1 MVRSSRVARGTFLAL
16 LAFVAGVVF
25 GSPVRAQS
33 LARLHVESFV
43 LSSDTATPAVEKP
56 FHIEIV
62 IHVKERINQL
72 ENVVL
77 PPFVGLDI
85 LGDESTTT
93 QSPQGTTY
101 DERLTV
107 VAHGS
112 GRLVISPAY
121 LDAIDARD
129 GSAKRFLSNSLTL
142 TITGPIQAPFQ
153 KSIIFNRVSADITV
167 FVRVVGWLFAFAC
180 LVLIVI
186 VLLRRRTQPLPVT
199 VLPPAVPRPPDIAL
213 DPQAPL
219 RDALQ
224 RLQAEPTRAHALSA
238 RLRLRESLGIPEG
251 ATLSDALRSSSA
263 RSATVKRALEAAERA
278 AFVYDEGLDDAIR
291 AFIPTLREMLI

>member
-1 MVRSSRVARGTFLAL
+1 MVRSSRVARGALLAL
-16 LAFVAGVVF
+16 LAFVATAVF
-25 GSPVRAQS
+25 GAPARAQS

-43 LSSDTATPAVEKP
+43 LSSDTANPVVEKP
-56 FHIEIV
+56 FHLELV

-93 QSPQGTTY
+93 QSLQGTTY

-112 GRLVISPAY
+112 GKLTISPAY

-129 GSAKRFLSNSLTL
+129 GAAKRFLSNSLTL
-142 TITGPIQAPFQ
+142 MIAGPIHAPFQ
-153 KSIIFNRVSADITV
+153 TSGMVRRVSADLTV
-167 FVRVVGWLFAFAC
+167 VARIVGWLFAFAC
-180 LVLIVI
+180 LVLLVI
-186 VLLRRRTQPLPVT
+186 ILLRRRPQPLPVT
-199 VLPPAVPRPPDIAL
+199 VLPPAEPPPPNIPL
-213 DPQAPL
+213 DPRAPL

-224 RLQAEPTRAHALSA
+224 RLQAEPTRARALFA
-238 RLRLRESLGIPEG
+238 RLALREYLRIPEG
-251 ATLSDALRSSSA
+251 ATLSDALRSA
-263 RSATVKRALEAAERA
+263 NAQSATVKRALETAERA

-291 AFIPTLREMLI
+291 AFIPTLREMLT